1 MTTAGVPHPLSQDS
15 EDDDVMQLTA
25 NGPVIRRIALT
36 TAAALAASGLA
47 AIGAAAAAAA
57 TGPTTAADKA
67 LFAYAKCM
75 RDRGVKIPDP
85 AKGKDGKFAFPA
97 ISKSITDAAGVRA
110 KAQACAAT
118 AGALGNRSN
127 GAANGDGPA
136 GGRGGFGGQQTPA
149 QQAAL
154 KKFQDCLK
162 ANGATTALPGPGRRP
177 PRAGTTT
184 GARAAAPATAK
195 PSATTTKGGKI
206 AEPAIAGNGPGGGG
220 RGPGGGG
227 PGGAL
232 RGGDA
237 KTQAAFQK
245 CRALLLARPATAR

>member
-1 MTTAGVPHPLSQDS
+1 
-15 EDDDVMQLTA
+15 MQLTA
-25 NGPVIRRIALT
+25 HRPAVRRIALT
-36 TAAALAASGLA
+36 TAAALIASGLA

-118 AGALGNRSN
+118 AGALGNRSG
-127 GAANGDGPA
+127 GAANGGGPA

-162 ANGATTALPGPGRRP
+162 ANGVTTAFPGPGRRP

-184 GARAAAPATAK
+184 GATAPATAK
-195 PSATTTKGGKI
+195 PGATTTAKGSKV
-206 AEPAIAGNGPGGGG
+206 AEPPIAGNGPRGGG

-227 PGGAL
+227 FGGAL

-245 CRALLLARPATAR
+245 CRALLPARPATAR